1 MSLVKRLKG
10 DARKASTTLITL
22 VLIFLLVKIPS
33 ASAQPVNGGFE
44 TGDLTGWTTQGNV
57 EALQASNFNP
67 SITPPEGNYFALLS
81 TGPDD
86 SPAPNDGDLD
96 GDGSNDNDVT
106 ILSQTFTSGSGSLS
120 FKWSWLTS
128 EAEGTDKDDFFL
140 VRLDGNTI
148 LSGSVDGITT
158 SPFPDIPTDHVYYA
172 VTSPG
177 PTDLSDFYEGT
188 NGFQTYSIAISA
200 GTHTIEFI
208 VAEAGDIYYD
218 SGLLVDAFTAPS
230 PAPTPVG
237 GIAIPVN
244 KLAILAPYLALIG
257 LVGAVTVAV
266 ATTRR
271 RKL

>member
-1 MSLVKRLKG
+1 MSLVKRLKA
-10 DARKASTTLITL
+10 DARKASTALITL
-22 VLIFLLVKIPS
+22 VLIFLLVKVPS

-81 TGPDD
+81 TGPGD
-86 SPAPNDGDLD
+86 SPAPIDGDLD

-128 EAEGTDKDDFFL
+128 ETEGDDFFL

-148 LSGSVDGITT
+148 LSGSVDGVTT
-158 SPFPDIPTDHVYYA
+158 SPFPDIPTDNIYYT

-177 PTDLSDFYEGT
+177 PTDGTDFYEGT

-208 VAEAGDIYYD
+208 VAEDDAGDTYYD
-218 SGLLVDAFTAPS
+218 SGLLVDAFTAPP
-230 PAPTPVG
+230 PAPVG
-237 GIAIPVN
+237 GVLTPVN
-244 KLAILAPYLALIG
+244 KLEILAPYIALIG
-257 LVGAVTVAV
+257 LVGAVTAAV
-266 ATTRR
+266 ATKRR
-271 RKL
+271 RKP